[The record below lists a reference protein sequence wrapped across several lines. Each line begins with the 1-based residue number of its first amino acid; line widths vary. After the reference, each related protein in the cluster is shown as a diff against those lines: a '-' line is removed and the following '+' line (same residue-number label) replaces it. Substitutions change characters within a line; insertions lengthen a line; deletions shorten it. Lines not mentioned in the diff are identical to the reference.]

1 MTLRQLLM
9 LHSPQTEHIG
19 LNRLATSTLRIVK
32 NSATK
37 RFLNVRT
44 IRIKG
49 ADFKSDPSELLEV
62 TFVSINQ
69 FNDGVMISPDTFG
82 NSYSVG
88 DQVEFLD
95 FN

>member
-44 IRIKG
+44 TSLFR
-49 ADFKSDPSELLEV
+49 
-62 TFVSINQ
+62 
-69 FNDGVMISPDTFG
+69 M
-82 NSYSVG
+82 
-88 DQVEFLD
+88 
-95 FN
+95 